1 MKKELMKFLKDE
13 EGMGVIEVA
22 LIISILIALALVF
35 KKNVKD
41 LLDKIFKS
49 INGNVGDVSKKY

>member
-1 MKKELMKFLKDE
+1 MKFLKDE